1 MKQEILIPSTVISII
16 SLSIGLFILSLDR
29 MQSIEDLRAQNQK
42 QIIENQF
49 MTQQG
54 WQTSRDHAQPTEAAK
69 KQEQI
74 RKEHHLRMKEHAMKH
89 YLHND
94 EFRKGGVWM

>member
-29 MQSIEDLRAQNQK
+29 MQSIEDIQAQNEK
-42 QIIENQF
+42 QIIENQL

-54 WQTSRDHAQPTEAAK
+54 WQTSRDHAHPTEASK
-69 KQEQI
+69 KQEQL
-74 RKEHHLRMKEHAMKH
+74 RKELHLRMKEHAMK
-89 YLHND
+89 YQLPND
-94 EFRKGGVWM
+94 RFRKGGVWM

>member
-29 MQSIEDLRAQNQK
+29 MQSIEDIQAQNQK
-42 QIIENQF
+42 QIIENQL

-54 WQTSRDHAQPTEAAK
+54 WQTSRDHAQPTEASK
-69 KQEQI
+69 KQEQL
-74 RKEHHLRMKEHAMKH
+74 RKEHHLRMKEHAMK
-89 YLHND
+89 YQLPND
-94 EFRKGGVWM
+94 RFRKGGVWM